1 MLVFRD
7 NTGKHIAQSAQQSA
21 WATSMLIWAPD
32 QHVKQSVMLSEIY
45 LERGNHLSNQGYK
58 YSRVQTN
65 YGFVFISNWCSSNF
79 YLYSISNSHHNTSS
93 TVMTWSVAEV
103 RTQVQRSRVQ
113 EWKTSCLFK
122 AVTKSLRWR
131 FNRKIKKVHNFT
143 KAQNSER

>member
-7 NTGKHIAQSAQQSA
+7 NTGKRIAQSAQQSA
-21 WATSMLIWAPD
+21 WAALMLIWAPD
-32 QHVKQSVMLSEIY
+32 PHVKQSVVLSEIY

-79 YLYSISNSHHNTSS
+79 YLYSISNSNHNTSS
-93 TVMTWSVAEV
+93 TVMTRSVAEV

-131 FNRKIKKVHNFT
+131 FNRKIKKLHNFT

>member
-21 WATSMLIWAPD
+21 SMLIWAPD

-79 YLYSISNSHHNTSS
+79 YLYSISNSNHNTSS

-143 KAQNSER
+143 KSQNSER